1 MKTITFSLTCLEA
14 SALLLTANCSA
25 QSPAD
30 RVLLNALIY
39 TSYDGQPNAQAIA
52 ITGDTIVYVGDDA
65 GVAAYI
71 DGSTVVHDMNG
82 ARVLPGLHDVHNHIL
97 EASSSSWGDCAL
109 DNEET
114 DPENFIPA
122 LQACSLTPNTNGWII
137 AYGFSI
143 YTLFDAVRPPKE
155 ILDDVFP
162 TTPVVIIEETSHA
175 VWVNSAGLAAAGIT
189 ALTPDPVGGH
199 IAMDGG
205 DPNGI
210 LLDNAG
216 DVVLSLALAT
226 NSTLEQDNYDG
237 MVSVGFPLLRSNGIT
252 SVCEARTYWKRNY
265 VQTWQQLK
273 ADGHL
278 TARTTLDLWAYPGDD
293 DATLIPDLQALYDA
307 GDDMLRMDHIK
318 LYSDGITIN
327 ATAALH
333 DPYDDNLGWP
343 FNTGLNYFDGARL
356 QIFIT
361 ALETTGF
368 DFHIHAIGDRGIT
381 EALDAIEG
389 ARLTNGN
396 IGARHRITHLEI
408 VDPLDYPRFAALNV
422 TADMQVAGDWSNPD
436 HWHDNDFLIGPV
448 RADNMIPLR
457 SLFDNGARITLSSDY
472 DVSDINPFVGMQ
484 HALTRAPQAL
494 PTVQDVVKAYTING
508 AYVMRQEDRT
518 GSLEVGKFAD
528 VIALD
533 QDIFTIPQ
541 NTISNTMVTMTMLG
555 GDVIYGQL
563 PLGANDARVGSSAM
577 QLFPSITSGHCA
589 LEIRDAAAQKL
600 AVEVTDA
607 KGALISTQVH
617 AHGGQVSRLNIDL
630 EAQAEGIYQV
640 TVKPEGG
647 SSVRAFKVVVSR

>member
-1 MKTITFSLTCLEA
+1 MKTLSSTLTIA
-14 SALLLTANCSA
+14 ALVIGSCSQA

-30 RVLLNALIY
+30 RVLLNAQIY
-39 TSYDGQPNAQAIA
+39 TSNDGQPNAQAIA
-52 ITGDTIVYVGDDA
+52 ITADTIVYVGDDA
-65 GVAAYI
+65 GVQAYI
-71 DGSTVVHDMNG
+71 DGNTEVHDMNG

-97 EASSSSWGDCAL
+97 EASSSSWGDCSL

-114 DPENFIPA
+114 DPENFIPV
-122 LQACSLTPNTNGWII
+122 LQACTLTPNTNGWII

-162 TTPVVIIEETSHA
+162 TTPIVIIEETSHA

-199 IAMDGG
+199 IVKEGG
-205 DPNGI
+205 DPDGI

-252 SVCEARTYWKRNY
+252 SVAEGRTYWKRNY

-273 ADGHL
+273 ADGYL
-278 TARTTLDLWAYPGDD
+278 TARTTLDLWAYPNDD
-293 DATLIPDLQALYDA
+293 DATLIPALQALYDA
-307 GDDMLRMDHIK
+307 GDDMMRINQIK

-327 ATAALH
+327 ATAALL

-343 FNTGLNYFDGARL
+343 FNTGLNYFNGARL
-356 QIFIT
+356 ETFIT

-389 ARLTNGN
+389 ARIINGN

-448 RADNMIPLR
+448 RADNMIPVR

-494 PTVQDVVKAYTING
+494 PTMQDVVKAYTING

-518 GSLEVGKFAD
+518 GSLEVGKYAD
-528 VIALD
+528 LIALD
-533 QDIFTIPQ
+533 QDIFTVPQ

-555 GDVIYGQL
+555 GEVIYGQL
-563 PLGANDARVGSSAM
+563 PLGVNDALAANTAVA
-577 QLFPSITSGHCA
+577 LLPSITTGTSM
-589 LEIRDAAAQKL
+589 LELRGLAQGRYT
-600 AVEVTDA
+600 VEVTDS
-607 KGALISTQVH
+607 KGALMTSSSHVH
-617 AHGGQVSRLNIDL
+617 GAGLSRVNLDL
-630 EAQAEGIYQV
+630 SPHAEGLYQV
-640 TVKPEGG
+640 LLRGPSGAMVQALKL
-647 SSVRAFKVVVSR
+647 VVSR

>member
-1 MKTITFSLTCLEA
+1 MKHFFQPVLTA
-14 SALLLTANCSA
+14 SALSIAVCGQA
-25 QSPAD
+25 QPPAD
-30 RVLLNALIY
+30 RVLLNALVY
-39 TSYDGQPNAQAIA
+39 TASDGQPTAQAIA
-52 ITGDTIVYVGDDA
+52 ITADTIVYVGDDA
-65 GVAAYI
+65 GVQAFI
-71 DGSTVVHDMNG
+71 DGNTEVHDMNG

-109 DNEET
+109 DNMET

-122 LQACSLTPNTNGWII
+122 LQACNLTPNTNGWII

-162 TTPVVIIEETSHA
+162 STPAVIIEETSHA
-175 VWVNSAGLAAAGIT
+175 VWVNSAGLAAAGID

-199 IAMDGG
+199 IVKEGG
-205 DPNGI
+205 DPDGI

-216 DVVLSLALAT
+216 DAVLALALAT

-252 SVCEARTYWKRNY
+252 SVCEGRTYWKRNY

-278 TARTTLDLWAYPGDD
+278 TARTTLDLWAYPDDD
-293 DATLIPDLQALYDA
+293 DATLIPALQALYDP
-307 GDDMLRMDHIK
+307 GDDMLRINQIK
-318 LYSDGITIN
+318 LYADGITIN

-343 FNTGLNYFDGARL
+343 FNTGLNYFDAARL
-356 QIFIT
+356 EDLIT

-389 ARLTNGN
+389 ARITNGN

-448 RADNMIPLR
+448 RADNMIPVR

-484 HALTRAPQAL
+484 NALTRAPQAL
-494 PTVQDVVKAYTING
+494 PTVEDVVKAYTING

-518 GSLEVGKFAD
+518 GSLEVGKYAD
-528 VIALD
+528 LITLD
-533 QDIFTIPQ
+533 QDIFSIPV
-541 NTISNTMVTMTMLG
+541 NSISNTMVTMTMLG
-555 GDVIYGQL
+555 GQVIYGQL
-563 PLGANDARVGSSAM
+563 PLGVNDASANSVAM
-577 QLFPSITSGHCA
+577 QLFPTITSGHCT
-589 LEIRDAAAQKL
+589 LEIRDPVARVFV
-600 AVEVTDA
+600 VEVTDA
-607 KGALISTQVH
+607 KGALVSTQQQR
-617 AHGGQVSRLNIDL
+617 HGGEVSRLNIQLDG
-630 EAQAEGIYQV
+630 QGEGVYHV
-640 TVKPEGG
+640 AVKPEEGG
-647 SSVRAFKVVVSR
+647 IARVLKVVVVR

>member
-1 MKTITFSLTCLEA
+1 MKHFFQPILALAALCIATC
-14 SALLLTANCSA
+14 SHA

-30 RVLLNALIY
+30 RVLLNASIY
-39 TSYDGQPNAQAIA
+39 TSNDGQPNAQAIA
-52 ITGDTIVYVGDDA
+52 ITADTIVYVGDDA
-65 GVAAYI
+65 GVQAYI
-71 DGSTVVHDMNG
+71 DGSTEVHDMNG

-97 EASSSSWGDCAL
+97 EASSSSWGDCSL

-122 LQACSLTPNTNGWII
+122 LQACNLVPNTNGWII

-162 TTPVVIIEETSHA
+162 TTPAVIIEETSHA

-189 ALTPDPVGGH
+189 SLSPDPVGGH

-216 DVVLSLALAT
+216 DAVLALALAT

-265 VQTWQQLK
+265 AQTWQQLR
-273 ADGHL
+273 ADGYL
-278 TARTTLDLWAYPGDD
+278 TARTTLDLWAYPDDD
-293 DATLIPDLQALYDA
+293 DATLIPALQALYSA
-307 GDDMLRMDHIK
+307 GDDMLRINQIK

-343 FNTGLNYFDGARL
+343 FNTGLNYFNAARL
-356 QIFIT
+356 ETFIT

-389 ARLTNGN
+389 ARLINGN

-408 VDPLDYPRFAALNV
+408 VDPLDFPRFAALNV
-422 TADMQVAGDWSNPD
+422 TADMQVAGDWSNPA

-448 RADNMIPLR
+448 RADNMIPVR

-484 HALTRAPQAL
+484 NALTRTPQEL

-518 GSLEVGKFAD
+518 GSLEVGKYAD
-528 VIALD
+528 LVALD
-533 QDIFTIPQ
+533 QDIFTVPV
-541 NTISNTMVTMTMLG
+541 NTIASTTVTMTMLG

-563 PLGANDARVGSSAM
+563 PLGLDDAEAEGSIM
-577 QLFPSITSGHCA
+577 QVFPSLTAGPFV
-589 LEIRDAAAQKL
+589 LEVRDRRPQTFL
-600 AVEVTDA
+600 VEVTDA
-607 KGALISTQVH
+607 KGSLITTQRH
-617 AHGGQVSRLNIDL
+617 MHGGQASRLPIDL
-630 EAQAEGIYQV
+630 QGRAEGVYQV
-640 TVKPEGG
+640 V
-647 SSVRAFKVVVSR
+647 VRSEAKNLVQTLKVVVRR

>member
-1 MKTITFSLTCLEA
+1 MKHSVPK
-14 SALLLTANCSA
+14 ALAVATVFVTACGHA
-25 QSPAD
+25 QPPAD
-30 RVLLNALIY
+30 RVLLNASIY
-39 TSYDGQPNAQAIA
+39 TSNDGQPNAQAIA
-52 ITGDTIVYVGDDA
+52 ITADTIVYVGDDA
-65 GVAAYI
+65 GAQAYI
-71 DGSTVVHDMNG
+71 DGATEVHDMNG

-97 EASSSSWGDCAL
+97 EASSSQWGDCGL

-122 LQACSLTPNTNGWII
+122 LQACNLVPNSNGWII

-162 TTPVVIIEETSHA
+162 STPAVIIEETSHA

-189 ALTPDPVGGH
+189 ALSPDPVGGH
-199 IAMDGG
+199 IVMEAG
-205 DPNGI
+205 DPNGM

-216 DVVLSLALAT
+216 DAVLSLALAT

-237 MVSVGFPLLRSNGIT
+237 MVNIGFPLLRSNGIT
-252 SVCEARTYWKRNY
+252 SVCEGRTYWKRNY

-278 TARTTLDLWAYPGDD
+278 TARTVLGLWAYPDDD
-293 DATLIPDLQALYDA
+293 DATLIPALQALYDA
-307 GDDMLRMDHIK
+307 GDDLLRINQIK

-343 FNTGLNYFDGARL
+343 FNTGLNYFDAARL
-356 QIFIT
+356 EDFIT

-396 IGARHRITHLEI
+396 IGARHRLTHLEI

-422 TADMQVAGDWSNPD
+422 TADMQVAGEWSNPD

-448 RADNMIPLR
+448 RADNMIPVR
-457 SLFDNGARITLSSDY
+457 SLFDNGARVTLSSDY

-484 HALTRAPQAL
+484 HALTRAPQEL

-518 GSLEVGKFAD
+518 GSLEVGKYAD
-528 VIALD
+528 LITLD
-533 QDIFTIPQ
+533 QDIFSVPVTS
-541 NTISNTMVTMTMLG
+541 ISNTMVTMTMLG
-555 GDVIYGQL
+555 GAVIHGQL
-563 PLGANDARVGSSAM
+563 PLGVNDADTDGPLM
-577 QLFPSITSGHCA
+577 QVVPSITSGACV
-589 LEIRDAAAQKL
+589 LEVRDRSPRDL
-600 AVEVTDA
+600 LVEVRDA
-607 KGALISTQVH
+607 KGNLIFSMPHEHT
-617 AHGGQVSRLNIDL
+617 GQASRLGLGLHNV
-630 EAQAEGIYQV
+630 AEGLYHLV
-640 TVKPEGG
+640 
-647 SSVRAFKVVVSR
+647 VRSGAGTMLRTLKVVVRR

>member
-1 MKTITFSLTCLEA
+1 MKHVFPSILA
-14 SALLLTANCSA
+14 AVALLTTACGRA
-25 QSPAD
+25 QAPAD
-30 RVLLNALIY
+30 RVLLNAQIY
-39 TSYDGQPNAQAIA
+39 TSNDGQPNAQAIA
-52 ITGDTIVYVGDDA
+52 IVDDTIVYVGDDVGA
-65 GVAAYI
+65 QAYI

-122 LQACSLTPNTNGWII
+122 LQACNLTPNTNGWII

-162 TTPVVIIEETSHA
+162 TSPVVVIEETSHA

-199 IAMDGG
+199 IVKEAG
-205 DPNGI
+205 DPNGM

-216 DVVLSLALAT
+216 DAVLSLALAT

-252 SVCEARTYWKRNY
+252 SVAEGRTYWKRNY

-273 ADGHL
+273 ADGHM
-278 TARTTLDLWAYPGDD
+278 TARTTLDLWAYPNDD
-293 DATLIPDLQALYDA
+293 DATLIPALQALYDA
-307 GDDMLRMDHIK
+307 GDDLMRINQIK

-343 FNTGLNYFDGARL
+343 FNTGLNYFDGVRL
-356 QIFIT
+356 ESFIT

-389 ARLTNGN
+389 ARLTNGD

-422 TADMQVAGDWSNPD
+422 TADMQVAGEWSNPD

-448 RADNMIPLR
+448 RADNMIPVR

-494 PTVQDVVKAYTING
+494 PTLQDVVKAYTING

-518 GSLEVGKFAD
+518 GSLEVGKYAD
-528 VIALD
+528 LIALD
-533 QDIFTIPQ
+533 QDIFTVPQ

-555 GDVIYGQL
+555 GEVIYGQL
-563 PLGANDARVGSSAM
+563 PLGVNDALIGSTAM
-577 QLFPSITSGHCA
+577 QLVPSITSGPCA
-589 LEIRDAAAQKL
+589 LDIRDGAPRIFV
-600 AVEVTDA
+600 VEVTDA
-607 KGALISTQVH
+607 KGALISTQQHV
-617 AHGGQVSRLNIDL
+617 HGGQVSRLSLDF
-630 EAQAEGIYQV
+630 ATQAEGFYHV
-640 TVKPEGG
+640 LVKGEG
-647 SSVRAFKVVVSR
+647 VYAARAFNVVVRR